1 MGYFFI
7 DIETFID
14 PEQPESGLNPYLKNS
29 KILSVA
35 YNYYDEFHL
44 GEKHITPPTILKEW
58 ELSEVAVLNK
68 IYTFLKLK
76 IEKDKN
82 IKLMGFNNLKFDMTY
97 LFGRLI
103 QNKIASPEEIYDV
116 FYRKPHY
123 IDLGQLSQII
133 SNHRFKDILNIGQKQ
148 ANGFFG
154 LPEKNGSGKDVTK
167 FYLKKEYDKIE
178 QYIKEEFTFE
188 LLYIRLRRH
197 IYSKKTMVKDGT
209 GENKGSS

>member
-29 KILSVA
+29 KILVIA

-44 GEKHITPPTILKEW
+44 SEKHITPPTILKEW
-58 ELSEVAVLNK
+58 EEGEENILHK
-68 IYTFLKLK
+68 IYDFLRLK

-82 IKLMGFNNLKFDMTY
+82 LKLMGFNNLKFDMTY

-103 QNKIASPEEIYDV
+103 QKNIASPEEIYDI

-123 IDLGQLSQII
+123 IDLGQLSQIV
-133 SNHRFKDILNIGQKQ
+133 SNHRFKDILNISQKQ
-148 ANGFFG
+148 ANSFFN
-154 LPEKNGSGKDVTK
+154 LPTKKGSGKDVTK
-167 FYLKKEYDKIE
+167 FYLLSQYDQILEYV
-178 QYIKEEFTFE
+178 KEEFSFE
-188 LLYIRLRRH
+188 LLYIKLRRH
-197 IYSKKTMVKDGT
+197 IYSKKPHSCIRFVI
-209 GENKGSS
+209 